1 MKTINNFII
10 EKLKINKNSKLD
22 KEVKSDKILSE
33 KNNSALHGALIDM
46 DLDKQAIFMMYDEN
60 SGTVGC
66 FDFDD
71 PQDLVND
78 YGYEETVAKKL
89 FTMNKGE
96 TYIDKTTSAILTR
109 IN

>member
-10 EKLKINKNSKLD
+10 EKLKINKNS
-22 KEVKSDKILSE
+22 KILSE

-46 DLDKQAIFMMYDEN
+46 DLNKEAIFMMYDEN

-71 PQDLVND
+71 PDELIND
-78 YGYEETVAKKL
+78 YGYEEKL
-89 FTMNKGE
+89 ANRLFSMNKGE
-96 TYIDKTTSAILTR
+96 TYVDKETSAILTR